1 MATLKVIGT
10 PVRLTEEA
18 ERHRVR
24 RIITEYDPIQK
35 LTVINCDVDIVTLG
49 IALEVLKKE
58 YTEGLEH
65 LTPELAERIKSTI
78 RKVVAN
84 EEY

>member
-1 MATLKVIGT
+1 MATLRVIGG

-24 RIITEYDPIQK
+24 RIITEYDPLQK

-49 IALEVLKKE
+49 IALEVLKKQ
-58 YTEGLEH
+58 YKEGLEH
-65 LTPELAERIKSTI
+65 LTPGLAARVQSTI
-78 RKVVAN
+78 ERVVAN